1 MLKIKPFLIT
11 LLALSPSAFA
21 QQPPNAGRQMQ
32 QIPPIPL
39 PQKFE
44 PRMDVVPR
52 SVPESAESAAVRIVV
67 KSLAVTGAKAYPEAE
82 LLALTGFVPGS
93 ELSLADLRGMALKIG
108 NHYRRNGY
116 FVAQAYLPAQDIKDG
131 AVTIAV
137 IEGEYGKITLNN
149 QTRLYDSLAQ
159 SQLDGLNSGDPITA
173 APLENRLLLLSDIP
187 GVRVKSTLVPG
198 STVGVSDLNIELT
211 PGPLVSGEVDV
222 DNAGNRYTGEYRLGA
237 TVNINNPTGNGDVL
251 SLRGITSGSGL
262 NYARAAYQMMIGKAT
277 VGVAYSAL
285 RYELGKEYKNLD
297 ANGTAEIAS
306 AFGSYPLIRSRNHNL
321 NVGLLYE
328 HKTFE
333 DRIDSVSPDLVTEKN
348 ADVLS
353 ASLYGNHRDRLFGG
367 GFTSYA
373 LTWST
378 GNLDIETDAV
388 RIIDAATA
396 ETNGHYNKLSF
407 NAYHLQQLTDSVS
420 LSANLDGQIASKN
433 LDSSEKMELGG
444 MYGVR
449 AYPEGEA
456 YGDEGYVLNLEARY
470 LLPKFSESLP
480 GQMHLIGFVD
490 TGHIRAYKDPW
501 APGDNTRTLSGAG
514 VGISWSD
521 TNNFLA
527 RAYYAV
533 KLGNEDAISAPDK
546 SGRFWFQL
554 VKYF

>member
-1 MLKIKPFLIT
+1 MLKKNLYT
-11 LLALSPSAFA
+11 VALLALSSSAFA
-21 QQPPNAGRQMQ
+21 QQLPNAGRQMH
-32 QIPPIPL
+32 QIPPVPL
-39 PQKFE
+39 PQKIE
-44 PRMDVVPR
+44 PTVDVVPR
-52 SVPESAESAAVRIVV
+52 TPPESSESAGVRINV
-67 KSLAVTGAKAYPEAE
+67 KSLAVTGAKAYTEAE
-82 LLALTGFVPGS
+82 LVALTGFVPGS
-93 ELSLADLRGMALKIG
+93 ELSLADLRGMALKIA
-108 NHYRRNGY
+108 NHYRSNGY
-116 FVAQAYLPAQDIKDG
+116 FVAQAYLPAQDIKNG

-149 QTRLYDSLAQ
+149 QTGLYDSLAQ
-159 SQLDGLNSGDPITA
+159 SQMDGLNSGDPIVA

-198 STVGVSDLNIELT
+198 ATVGVSDLNIELT
-211 PGPLVSGEVDV
+211 PTPLISGEVDL
-222 DNAGNRYTGEYRLGA
+222 DNAGNRYTGEYRLGG
-237 TVNINNPTGNGDVL
+237 TININNPTGNGDVF

-262 NYARAAYQMMIGKAT
+262 NYARASYQMMFGKAT

-285 RYELGKEYKNLD
+285 RYELGEEYENLD

-306 AFGSYPLIRSRNHNL
+306 VFGSYPLIRSRNSNL
-321 NVGLLYE
+321 NFGLLYE

-333 DRIDSVSPDLVTEKN
+333 DRIDSVTPDLVTEKN

-353 ASLYGNHRDRLFGG
+353 ASLYGNSRDRFFGG
-367 GFTSYA
+367 GFTSYG

-378 GNLDIETDAV
+378 GNLDIETDAA
-388 RIIDAATA
+388 RFIDAATA
-396 ETNGHYNKLSF
+396 KTNGHYNKLSF
-407 NAYHLQQLTDSVS
+407 NAYRLQQVTDSVS
-420 LSANLDGQIASKN
+420 LSANINGQIASKN

-470 LLPKFSESLP
+470 LLPKFSETMP

-490 TGHIRAYKDPW
+490 TGHIKINEDPW

-514 VGISWSD
+514 VGIHWAEA
-521 TNNFLA
+521 NNFLA

>member
-1 MLKIKPFLIT
+1 
-11 LLALSPSAFA
+11 
-21 QQPPNAGRQMQ
+21 
-32 QIPPIPL
+32 
-39 PQKFE
+39 
-44 PRMDVVPR
+44 MDVVPR
-52 SVPESAESAAVRIVV
+52 TPPESPESAGVRINV

-82 LLALTGFVPGS
+82 LVALTGFVPGS
-93 ELSLADLRGMALKIG
+93 ELNLADLRGMALKIA
-108 NHYRRNGY
+108 NHYRSNGY
-116 FVAQAYLPAQDIKDG
+116 FVAQAYLPAQDIKNG

-149 QTRLYDSLAQ
+149 QTGLYDSLAQ
-159 SQLDGLNSGDPITA
+159 SQLDGLKSGDPITA
-173 APLENRLLLLSDIP
+173 APLEHRLLLLSDIP
-187 GVRVKSTLVPG
+187 GVRVKSTLAPG
-198 STVGVSDLNIELT
+198 ASVGVSDLNIELT
-211 PGPLVSGEVDV
+211 PTPLISGEVDL
-222 DNAGNRYTGEYRLGA
+222 DNAGNRYTGEYRLGG
-237 TVNINNPTGNGDVL
+237 TININNPTGNGDVF
-251 SLRGITSGSGL
+251 SLRGITSGTGL
-262 NYARAAYQMMIGKAT
+262 NYARASYQMMFGKAT
-277 VGVAYSAL
+277 AGIAYSAL

-306 AFGSYPLIRSRNHNL
+306 VYGSYPLIRSRNSNL
-321 NVGLLYE
+321 NFGLLYE

-333 DRIDSVSPDLVTEKN
+333 DRIDSVTPNLVTEKN

-353 ASLYGNHRDRLFGG
+353 ASLYGNARDRLFGG
-367 GFTSYA
+367 GFTSYG

-378 GNLDIETDAV
+378 GNLDIETDAA
-388 RIIDAATA
+388 RFFDSRSAK
-396 ETNGHYNKLSF
+396 TNGHYNKLAF
-407 NAYHLQQLTDSVS
+407 NAYRLQQVTDSVS
-420 LSANLDGQIASKN
+420 LSANLNGQIASKN

-456 YGDEGYVLNLEARY
+456 YGDEGYVVNLEARY
-470 LLPKFSESLP
+470 LLPKFSTTMP

-490 TGHIRAYKDPW
+490 AGHIRINKDPW

-514 VGISWSD
+514 VGIQWAE

-527 RAYYAV
+527 RAYYAF